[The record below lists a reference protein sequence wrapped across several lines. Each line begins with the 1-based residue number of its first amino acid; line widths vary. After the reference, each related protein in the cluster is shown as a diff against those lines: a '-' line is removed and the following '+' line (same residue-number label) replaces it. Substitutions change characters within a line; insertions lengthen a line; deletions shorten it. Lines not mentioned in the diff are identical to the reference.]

1 MVGPGDRPRP
11 AGDAGAGGELTAG
24 GLTAGGGLTA
34 RLSSL
39 KSILGRNDR
48 VALALRRLVPVLRRV
63 LLAVAALFGLLAL
76 YALYELGRYNAGY
89 DRQAAAQQRTEL
101 EVQIEH
107 LSRDN
112 RSMRTQLA
120 ELETVRV
127 GRAREQ
133 EEEARAMGD
142 LQAQLARQSQELAF
156 YRGVVAQGAEALGVK
171 IEQLRIT
178 AGSKP
183 ATFVL
188 HMALVRSGRADT
200 MASGTV
206 QLSLD
211 GTYNGSA
218 KSLDLAA
225 LTSSRVRELRYN
237 FRYLQN
243 FDQELRVPPAFRP
256 DQVAVEVQSSRH
268 DVAPLSQTFL
278 WTVETSP

>member
-1 MVGPGDRPRP
+1 V
-11 AGDAGAGGELTAG
+11 
-24 GLTAGGGLTA
+24 
-34 RLSSL
+34 
-39 KSILGRNDR
+39 
-48 VALALRRLVPVLRRV
+48 VRRLAPVLRRV
-63 LLAVAALFGLLAL
+63 LLAAAGLSGLFAL
-76 YALYELGRYNAGY
+76 YVMYELGRYNAGY

-107 LSRDN
+107 LSREN

-133 EEEARAMGD
+133 AEEARAMGD

-171 IEQLRIT
+171 IEQMRIT

-188 HMALVRSGRADT
+188 HVSLVRSGRADT

-206 QLSLD
+206 QLTLD
-211 GTYNGSA
+211 GTYRGSA
-218 KSLDLAA
+218 KSLDLPA
-225 LTSSRVRELRYN
+225 LTSGRVRELRYN

-243 FDQELRVPPAFRP
+243 FDQELSLPPAFKP
-256 DQVAVEVQSSRH
+256 DQVAVEVQSSRQ